1 MGLRLIKSV
10 SKSAVAGYIP
20 HWYGTLRAG
29 DRVKTFPLHVALHG
43 VPPASGDLRERG
55 DDVFE
60 RSRAKAQAELDRI
73 SAAAKAKDGVVRET
87 RRIVALK
94 SGRDFSDPK
103 LSELA
108 DLYLRRLGDRSPCH
122 LAMIRSCFKHFDE
135 FAARP
140 IANGEAEGGKRK
152 KVPSARTLQAVTPEL
167 AVAFFAHV
175 STIFSFSTV
184 KRWSNLL
191 SSAYALFVPLADNP
205 FKGARVAAVGRA
217 QAKRD
222 EDGEKVKVEEEI
234 HHKPLDRAQLG
245 KLYAA
250 AKDDE
255 LLYSLAV
262 TCASTG
268 LRVGDAAVLKW
279 GDVDLDGRV
288 ITLTAQKTGARVG
301 VPIFSYTPGDDD
313 FDADLGEFRR
323 VLEAARDRS
332 DARDRHVFPKA
343 AKLYLS
349 GRAGRDRIYAA
360 GKTLFAKALYEAD
373 GAVEDAVL
381 LDDGEGA
388 NPPKTPDEI
397 VAAIEAA
404 EAWTPERRKRA
415 SEIYRAFSGGSSYNE
430 ITASLGYAKSTISTD
445 LDAVEALTGAQ
456 VKPRSTR
463 YRKAP
468 SVRKLLELTRQ
479 KRQVGRR
486 GASVYSWHSLRGSF
500 VVLMLDNGVPLDTVR
515 QLVGHTTTDMTLS
528 YYNPTE
534 RQAAEKARRI
544 IAHRNRAGARGA
556 RPLTLPPPGAKN
568 AAEANLAALRAALAN
583 LDEDDR
589 RKLLAGLK

>member
-1 MGLRLIKSV
+1 MGLKLIRSK
-10 SKSAVAGYIP
+10 SKSAVAGFIP
-20 HWYGTLRAG
+20 KWYGFFRSG
-29 DRVKTFPLHVALHG
+29 GVVKTIPLSAALHG
-43 VPPASGDLRERG
+43 VPPASGDLREKG

-73 SAAAKAKDGVVRET
+73 TEAAKAKDADVRET
-87 RRIVALK
+87 RHIIEAK
-94 SGRDFSDPK
+94 TGKKFSDPK

-122 LAMIRSCFKHFDE
+122 VAMIRSCFAHFDE

-140 IANGEAEGGKRK
+140 IANGDGRK
-152 KVPSARTLQAVTPEL
+152 KKIPSARTLQAVTPEL

-191 SSAYALFVPLADNP
+191 SSAYSLFVPNADNP

-222 EDGEKVKVEEEI
+222 EDGERVKVEEEI

-250 AKDDE
+250 AKNDE

-268 LRVGDAAVLKW
+268 LRVGDACVLKW
-279 GDVDLDGRV
+279 SDVDLDGGV

-301 VPIFSYTPGDDD
+301 VPIFSYNPGDDD

-332 DARDRHVFPKA
+332 DARDKYVFPKA

-360 GKTLFAKALYEAD
+360 GKTLFAKALYQAD
-373 GAVEDAVL
+373 GAVEDADL
-381 LDDGEGA
+381 LDDGEGSK
-388 NPPKTPDEI
+388 PPKTPEEI

-404 EAWTPERRKRA
+404 EAWTPERRKRT

-430 ITASLGYAKSTISTD
+430 IASSLGYAKSTISTD
-445 LDAVEALTGAQ
+445 LDAVEELTGAQ

-463 YRKAP
+463 HGKAP

-479 KRQVGRR
+479 KRQVGKRS
-486 GASVYSWHSLRGSF
+486 ASAYSWHSLRGSF

-515 QLVGHTTTDMTLS
+515 QLVGHTTSDMTLS
-528 YYNPTE
+528 YFNPTE
-534 RQAAEKARRI
+534 KQAAEKARRI
-544 IAHRNRAGARGA
+544 IAHRNRVGARGA

-568 AAEANLAALRAALAN
+568 AAEATLDALRAALAN
-583 LDEDDR
+583 LGEDER
-589 RKLLAGLK
+589 RKLLAGIN

>member
-1 MGLRLIKSV
+1 MGLKLIRSK
-10 SKSAVAGYIP
+10 SKSAVAGFIP
-20 HWYGTLRAG
+20 KWYGFFRSG
-29 DRVKTFPLHVALHG
+29 GVVKTIPLSAALHG
-43 VPPASGDLRERG
+43 VPPASGDLREKG

-73 SAAAKAKDGVVRET
+73 TEAAKAKDADVRET
-87 RRIVALK
+87 RHIIEAK
-94 SGRDFSDPK
+94 TGKKFSDPK
-103 LSELA
+103 LPELA

-122 LAMIRSCFKHFDE
+122 LAMIRSCFKNFDE

-140 IANGEAEGGKRK
+140 IANGEDGGRKK

-167 AVAFFAHV
+167 CVAFFAHV

-191 SSAYALFVPLADNP
+191 SSAYSLFVPLADNP
-205 FKGARVAAVGRA
+205 FRNARVAAVGRA

-222 EDGEKVKVEEEI
+222 EDGERVKVEEEI

-250 AKDDE
+250 AKNDE

-268 LRVGDAAVLKW
+268 LRVGDACVLKW
-279 GDVDLDGRV
+279 SDVDLDGGV

-332 DARDRHVFPKA
+332 DARDKYVFPKA

-360 GKTLFAKALYEAD
+360 GKTLFAKALYEAE

-388 NPPKTPDEI
+388 KPPKTPEEI

-430 ITASLGYAKSTISTD
+430 IASSLGYAKSTISTD
-445 LDAVEALTGAQ
+445 LDAVEALTGFTCAP
-456 VKPRSTR
+456 VRASTPSKPSR
-463 YRKAP
+463 
-468 SVRKLLELTRQ
+468 
-479 KRQVGRR
+479 
-486 GASVYSWHSLRGSF
+486 
-500 VVLMLDNGVPLDTVR
+500 
-515 QLVGHTTTDMTLS
+515 
-528 YYNPTE
+528 
-534 RQAAEKARRI
+534 
-544 IAHRNRAGARGA
+544 AHR
-556 RPLTLPPPGAKN
+556 
-568 AAEANLAALRAALAN
+568 
-583 LDEDDR
+583 
-589 RKLLAGLK
+589 

>member
-1 MGLRLIKSV
+1 MGLKLIPSN
-10 SKSAVAGYIP
+10 SKSAVAGYRP
-20 HWYGTLRAG
+20 HWYGFFRAG
-29 DRVKTFPLHVALHG
+29 NVVKTIPLSAALHG

-60 RSRAKAQAELDRI
+60 RSREKAQAELDRI
-73 SAAAKAKDGVVRET
+73 SAAAKEKDDAVRET
-87 RRIVALK
+87 RHIVEMK
-94 SGRDFSDPK
+94 TGKKFFDPK
-103 LSELA
+103 LPELA

-167 AVAFFAHV
+167 CVAFFAHV
-175 STIFSFSTV
+175 STIYSFSVV
-184 KRWSNLL
+184 KRWANLL
-191 SSAYALFVPLADNP
+191 SSAYSLFVPLADNP

-222 EDGEKVKVEEEI
+222 EDGEKVKVEEEV

-332 DARDRHVFPKA
+332 DARDKYVFPKA

-360 GKTLFAKALYEAD
+360 GKTLFAKALYEAE

-381 LDDGEGA
+381 LDDGEGVK
-388 NPPKTPDEI
+388 PPKTPDEI

-568 AAEANLAALRAALAN
+568 AAEANLAALRAALAA
-583 LDEDDR
+583 LTPKER
-589 RKLLAGLK
+589 AKLLKGVK

>member
-1 MGLRLIKSV
+1 MGLKLIPSN
-10 SKSAVAGYIP
+10 SKSAVAGYRP
-20 HWYGTLRAG
+20 HWYGFFRAG
-29 DRVKTFPLHVALHG
+29 NVVKTIPLSAALHG
-43 VPPASGDLRERG
+43 VPPASGDLREKG

-60 RSRAKAQAELDRI
+60 RSREKAQAELDRI
-73 SAAAKAKDGVVRET
+73 SAAAKEKDDAVRET
-87 RRIVALK
+87 RHIVEMK
-94 SGRDFSDPK
+94 TGKKFFDPK

-122 LAMIRSCFKHFDE
+122 VAMIRSCFKHFDE

-140 IANGEAEGGKRK
+140 IANGEAEGEKRK

-175 STIFSFSTV
+175 STVYSFSVV

-191 SSAYALFVPLADNP
+191 SSAYSLFVPLADNP

-288 ITLTAQKTGARVG
+288 VTLTAQKTGARVG
-301 VPIFSYTPGDDD
+301 VPIFSYNPGDDD

-332 DARDRHVFPKA
+332 DARDKYVFPKA

-360 GKTLFAKALYEAD
+360 GKTLFAKALYEAE

-381 LDDGEGA
+381 LDDGEGVKT
-388 NPPKTPDEI
+388 PKTPDEI

-583 LDEDDR
+583 LTPKER
-589 RKLLAGLK
+589 AKLLEGVK